1 MISYTAEGNPG
12 LRTTVLAVFAALA
25 MTLAAIRPAAAA
37 GEPERLVEK
46 SKITLDELLQDPDFS
61 ELSGYIGQAKGV
73 LIFPQLIKG
82 GFIVGGEGGS
92 GVFLVKGADGSW
104 SAPAF
109 YTLAAGS
116 IGLQI
121 GGQVSQVVFTV
132 MNDGAVESILNS
144 QFKLGADA
152 SVAIG
157 PIGKGV
163 EASTTTNLRLDIYA
177 FSKVAGAFGGGAF
190 EGAGILEREAW
201 NEEYYGL
208 KVSPRDI
215 VINRKVFNVAADPL
229 RNALASIKTAQ

>member
-1 MISYTAEGNPG
+1 MISNTAERDLG
-12 LRTTVLAVFAALA
+12 LRTTVFMLLAALA
-25 MTLAAIRPAAAA
+25 TILTAIRPAAAA

-46 SKITLDELLQDPDFS
+46 SKITLDELLQDPGFS

-132 MNDGAVESILNS
+132 MNDGAVESIL
-144 QFKLGADA
+144 K
-152 SVAIG
+152 
-157 PIGKGV
+157 
-163 EASTTTNLRLDIYA
+163 TNLRLDIYA
-177 FSKVAGAFGGGAF
+177 FSKAAGAFGGGAF

-201 NEEYYGL
+201 NEEYYDL

-215 VINRKVFNVAADPL
+215 VINRKVFNASADPL
-229 RNALASIKTAQ
+229 RETLASVKTAQ